1 MAYWLGFLFADG
13 NVCQSGSI
21 DVISIKLKCTDYE
34 HVAKFQNAMQSTYKL
49 GLYKTNMNTC
59 AASHHICDNSMSLD
73 LINLGCIPRKSLT
86 LEWPQNI
93 PDQYIHHFVRGYFDG
108 DGSISFNKHA
118 KHFRIDF
125 IGTQSFVHT
134 LKSHIKLNPLHDY
147 ITNGHISIQ
156 QGCNVLSYGGV
167 ASPMLVLD
175 WMYKD
180 SDASTRLDRKYFVYR
195 KFQEIKGLKP
205 QPRLQEVIK
214 FMNSDSYTKLLECQ
228 NQHCC
233 PQLYCNK
240 YYKELRKIEQINKD
254 DLSVIKIWE
263 NASTITKELKFDS
276 YNILNVCRRKKHCK
290 TAYGYIWR
298 FANDNID

>member
-13 NVCQSGSI
+13 NVCHRSATASVVSMG
-21 DVISIKLKCTDYE
+21 LKCIDYE
-34 HVAKFQNAMQSTYKL
+34 HVAKFQNALQSTYKL
-49 GLYKTNMNTC
+49 GLHKANAQSC
-59 AASHHICDNSMSLD
+59 KAAHFIYDHALAMD
-73 LINLGCIPRKSLT
+73 LISLGCTPRKSLT

-134 LKSHIKLNPLHDY
+134 LKSHIKLNLFHDSK
-147 ITNGHISIQ
+147 TKGHIQ
-156 QGCNVLSYGGV
+156 TKQGCNALSYVGV
-167 ASPMLVLD
+167 SSPMLVLD

-233 PQLYCNK
+233 PQLYC
-240 YYKELRKIEQINKD
+240 KELRKIEQINKD